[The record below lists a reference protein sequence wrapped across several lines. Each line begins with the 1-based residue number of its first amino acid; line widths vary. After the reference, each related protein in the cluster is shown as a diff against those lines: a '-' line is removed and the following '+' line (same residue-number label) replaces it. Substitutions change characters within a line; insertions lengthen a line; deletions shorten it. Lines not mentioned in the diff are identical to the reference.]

1 MLFRKL
7 TQQKKTPQA
16 PLKHPLSTPQV
27 ELLIQKMGDSYMS
40 MREMAEVCNIKNLKY
55 FRESY
60 ITPALESGMIE
71 RLYPNH
77 PKHPKQQYQLTG
89 AAKEWIKN
97 NSK

>member
-7 TQQKKTPQA
+7 TQKKNTPQA
-16 PLKHPLSTPQV
+16 PPKYPPQV
-27 ELLIQKMGDSYMS
+27 ELLIQKMGDSYMT
-40 MREMAEVCNIKNLKY
+40 MREMAEVCNIKDLKY

-71 RLYPNH
+71 RLYPNQ
-77 PKHPKQQYQLTG
+77 PKHPKQQYRLTE

>member
-16 PLKHPLSTPQV
+16 PLKRPLSTPQV
-27 ELLIQKMGDSYMS
+27 ELLIQKMGDSYMT
-40 MREMAEVCNIKNLKY
+40 MKEMTEVCNIKDLKY

-60 ITPALESGMIE
+60 ITPALECGVIE

-77 PKHPKQQYQLTG
+77 PKHLKQQYQLTA